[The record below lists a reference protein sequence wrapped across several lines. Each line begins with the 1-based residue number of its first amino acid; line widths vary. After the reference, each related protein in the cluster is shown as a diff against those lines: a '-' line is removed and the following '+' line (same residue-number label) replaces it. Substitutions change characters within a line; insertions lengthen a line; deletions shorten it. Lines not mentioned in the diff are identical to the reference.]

1 MTPCGMMP
9 EPKIDLTGQPF
20 GEGWQQLV
28 KKSEELVLS
37 GVCTQCENRDICHSC
52 AAMAL
57 AETGDPAGIPR
68 YLCEMALAMKIQAQ
82 AQLADL
88 TARPE

>member
-1 MTPCGMMP
+1 MR
-9 EPKIDLTGQPF
+9 KRARR
-20 GEGWQQLV
+20 QLV

-57 AETGDPAGIPR
+57 AETGSAAGIPK
-68 YLCEMALAMKIQAQ
+68 YLCEMSLAMKTQAQ
-82 AQLADL
+82 AQLAAPA
-88 TARPE
+88 ARPE